1 MALVRNE
8 SRASLVA
15 NKFPAV
21 TPVIGDLDSTTRIT
35 REASEADVVLRISS
49 LSIILFKS
57 P

>member
-21 TPVIGDLDSTTRIT
+21 TPVIGGLDSTTRIT

-49 LSIILFKS
+49 LYHFV
-57 P
+57 